1 MNIFDYLLLYSLG
14 TIWIVITVNIVL
26 VIGGYIY
33 YTKTNDKKMKE
44 ELEHYP
50 FVSIM
55 VPAHNEGIVIEKTAV
70 SLLNLDYPED
80 RYEVIIINDN
90 SSDNSAEILE
100 NVKKRYPN
108 RNFIVIN
115 TDNITGGKG
124 KSNALNIALDLS
136 KGEYLAIYDA
146 DNTPESKALKY
157 LVQTI
162 EEDKQLGAV
171 IGKFRCRNKKVN
183 MLTAFINI

>member
-1 MNIFDYLLLYSLG
+1 MNVFDYLLLYSLG

-100 NVKKRYPN
+100 NVKYYHQEWFFQILLKEWIWIFLLVTIKLRG
-108 RNFIVIN
+108 II
-115 TDNITGGKG
+115 KG
-124 KSNALNIALDLS
+124 H
-136 KGEYLAIYDA
+136 
-146 DNTPESKALKY
+146 
-157 LVQTI
+157 
-162 EEDKQLGAV
+162 
-171 IGKFRCRNKKVN
+171 F
-183 MLTAFINI
+183 